1 MSASIDMKNILSRL
15 ALKRRQDLAVI
26 ARAAGTF
33 AAMLIGN
40 AQAIT
45 PVATGFLQ
53 ASGTWEE
60 PQISEKNVTILVGF
74 NASYAAAVHEIPPER
89 AHHEPPG
96 QWKYLEVTLRS
107 DGPKFVPYVAS
118 KLKAIN

>member
-1 MSASIDMKNILSRL
+1 MAASIDMRNILSRL
-15 ALKRRQDLAVI
+15 KLKRERDIAVI
-26 ARAAGTF
+26 EKAAGTF

-45 PVATGFLQ
+45 PVKTGFLQ
-53 ASGTWEE
+53 ASGTWEK
-60 PQISEKNVTILVGF
+60 PQMTGDNVIVNVGF
-74 NASYAAAVHEIPPER
+74 NASYAAIVHELPPER

-96 QWKYLEVTLRS
+96 QWKYLEVTLRN
-107 DGPKFVPYVAS
+107 DGPKFVPFIAS

>member
-1 MSASIDMKNILSRL
+1 MSASIEMKQILSRL
-15 ALKRRQDLAVI
+15 QLKRERDI
-26 ARAAGTF
+26 ATIAKAAGTF

-45 PVATGFLQ
+45 PVKTGFLQ
-53 ASGTWEE
+53 ASGTWEK
-60 PQISEKNVTILVGF
+60 PQITAENVTVQVGF
-74 NASYAAAVHEIPPER
+74 NASYAAIVHELPPER

-107 DGPKFVPYVAS
+107 DGPKFVPFIAS